1 MSRNDKE
8 IDDVFRRRMEHME
21 VVPPNKVWN
30 NIEQQLHSGKRKQRF
45 LLLKLAAG
53 IALLASTTFL
63 LFTMLDED
71 ALNPKSETAESMIND
86 DVQKGEAEKITKPFD
101 NAGNTANPT
110 TSRTKNENN
119 SSRNNKENA
128 NDRNRIVPADIQQ
141 EGIQEMV
148 DEDAGQNILHDKNTS
163 DAPREIQKKDSS
175 IQLKPREE
183 REMFHRERIKVI
195 IAGREP
201 DPSLKPFPPEKESAD
216 EGSQKAT
223 NTYWELTGNYGSAY
237 SDRIISSS
245 QLGAADRANI
255 NAVESG
261 LISFG
266 GGMGI
271 RYNRNRWAFESG
283 LYYSKFSQKNQQVL
297 APTIPVNTDYESAIN
312 RDFSSA
318 RKSNYLVNNSLG
330 VIDYN
335 SSSTQISSLNTVYT
349 GDDVGSDSYNV
360 GNKLNESLVLWNNM
374 AINADE
380 SSIIQQVHFLEL
392 PLLARYRMLDKKFK
406 LDITG
411 GIAANIV
418 TGTQVIF
425 KKTDDK
431 KSVGQ
436 IANINEFNVS
446 GSFGIGLGYAVTNN
460 VTFHLEPTFTMFLN
474 SLNNEHPINFYP
486 YQVGLFTGV
495 SYALN

>member
-1 MSRNDKE
+1 
-8 IDDVFRRRMEHME
+8 
-21 VVPPNKVWN
+21 
-30 NIEQQLHSGKRKQRF
+30 
-45 LLLKLAAG
+45 
-53 IALLASTTFL
+53 
-63 LFTMLDED
+63 
-71 ALNPKSETAESMIND
+71 
-86 DVQKGEAEKITKPFD
+86 
-101 NAGNTANPT
+101 
-110 TSRTKNENN
+110 
-119 SSRNNKENA
+119 
-128 NDRNRIVPADIQQ
+128 
-141 EGIQEMV
+141 
-148 DEDAGQNILHDKNTS
+148 
-163 DAPREIQKKDSS
+163 
-175 IQLKPREE
+175 
-183 REMFHRERIKVI
+183 
-195 IAGREP
+195 
-201 DPSLKPFPPEKESAD
+201 
-216 EGSQKAT
+216 
-223 NTYWELTGNYGSAY
+223 
-237 SDRIISSS
+237 
-245 QLGAADRANI
+245 
-255 NAVESG
+255 
-261 LISFG
+261 
-266 GGMGI
+266 
-271 RYNRNRWAFESG
+271 
-283 LYYSKFSQKNQQVL
+283 
-297 APTIPVNTDYESAIN
+297 
-312 RDFSSA
+312 
-318 RKSNYLVNNSLG
+318 